1 MVSYL
6 LRRLVWTIPN
16 LIAVS
21 VVAFIIIQLPPGDW
35 ATAYAASLRATGEEL
50 SPTEI
55 QDLRSRYGLDDPM
68 PVQYMKWMSGVVT
81 GDFGR
86 SFQWNAA
93 VSEIVPSRL
102 QLTLIVSISTLLI
115 TWVIAFPI
123 GIYSAVRQHSLG
135 DYIATFIGFIGLAV
149 PNFLLALIML
159 YIGLKVFGVTL
170 TGLFSPENADAPWSM
185 GKVVDMLSRL
195 WIPVLILGT
204 SGTAGLI
211 RVMRANL
218 LDELKKPYVITA
230 RAKGL
235 PEWRVIMTYPVR
247 VALNPFI
254 STVGWV
260 LPGLVSGTVIVAIV
274 LNLPTTG
281 PMLLNALQS
290 QDMYLAATFV
300 LMLSLLTVVGTLVS
314 DILLAWLDP
323 RIRYR

>member
-1 MVSYL
+1 MTFKINNLPFYW
-6 LRRLVWTIPN
+6 RLSEN
-16 LIAVS
+16 
-21 VVAFIIIQLPPGDW
+21 
-35 ATAYAASLRATGEEL
+35 
-50 SPTEI
+50 
-55 QDLRSRYGLDDPM
+55 GLNN
-68 PVQYMKWMSGVVT
+68 V
-81 GDFGR
+81 
-86 SFQWNAA
+86 
-93 VSEIVPSRL
+93 
-102 QLTLIVSISTLLI
+102 IVSNLDFTFAWDEKFSLVTQKRAPFLLD
-115 TWVIAFPI
+115 
-123 GIYSAVRQHSLG
+123 SLKCVYQQ
-135 DYIATFIGFIGLAV
+135 DQNIGLLQEDNTIAI
-149 PNFLLALIML
+149 PYGKDFLTFL
-159 YIGLKVFGVTL
+159 YKVL
-170 TGLFSPENADAPWSM
+170 HENNITKAN
-185 GKVVDMLSRL
+185 
-195 WIPVLILGT
+195 ILELGC
-204 SGTAGLI
+204 GGCI
-211 RVMRANL
+211 L